1 VKQRKRADGVTDK
14 TNADEPPEAMI
25 LALLDSYADEP
36 DEAVI
41 HLRDL
46 FAALAESVGY
56 ELPMGEGLRL
66 EGEITLGELRRRCRR
81 VRAKLAEGE
90 LP

>member
-1 VKQRKRADGVTDK
+1 MSDK
-14 TNADEPPEAMI
+14 TNADERAEAMI

-41 HLRDL
+41 PLRDL
-46 FAALAESVGY
+46 FAALAEGVGY
-56 ELPMGEGLRL
+56 EFPIGEGLRL

-81 VRAKLAEGE
+81 VRARLAEGE